1 MKDLDFR
8 TDKKKKNPQIFRKD
22 AILVKLPP
30 KENSLLLCHYSSPSY
45 FSSYTVTFPQW
56 HFCFI
61 RNWDVNA
68 DKTINQTHIKIDEQN
83 DIFRASIK
91 SKP

>member
-8 TDKKKKNPQIFRKD
+8 TDLKKKNPPKFRKD
-22 AILVKLPP
+22 AILVKYSP
-30 KENSLLLCHYSSPSY
+30 KENSLLLYYYSSPSY
-45 FSSYTVTFPQW
+45 FSSYTITFPQW
-56 HFCFI
+56 HFYFI

-68 DKTINQTHIKIDEQN
+68 DKTINQTYIKIDEQN